1 MVGGIH
7 VLAAFAGVFGVVA
20 MAYCAKREGFNTDW
34 GEPVNSSGSKELTL
48 TTEEYKSDTFP
59 KAKKTGSN
67 DLEPKSLDAKKTGS
81 DDVERGNA
89 ASDKSPSPI
98 VVQLN
103 SNSRESAGSLPR
115 SHHVKEDTECT
126 LATEEYISRMFK
138 KAKNIRKAKKTGS
151 TDLERGNVGSACS
164 EEWIADQ
171 LHSNSQEIDGS
182 LSQPLYVSMMSE
194 DRIEIIEVE
203 DPAMENASSSSTCS
217 DYIEVVR
224 ESSAESDLT
233 MIAEPPLTAGS
244 TIGRYTLRP
253 TEESSDSDQL
263 SLSLFAQTSSMGS
276 SSSCSGLNIDLD
288 NFSC

>member
-1 MVGGIH
+1 MIGGI
-7 VLAAFAGVFGVVA
+7 LAAFAGVFGVVA
-20 MAYCAKREGFNTDW
+20 MAYCAKREGFNKDW

-48 TTEEYKSDTFP
+48 TTEEYKSDTFS
-59 KAKKTGSN
+59 KDKKTGSN
-67 DLEPKSLDAKKTGS
+67 DPHVEPKSLDAKKTGS

-89 ASDKSPSPI
+89 ASGKSPSPM

-138 KAKNIRKAKKTGS
+138 KAKNIRKAKKAGS
-151 TDLERGNVGSACS
+151 TDLERGNIGSTCS
-164 EEWIADQ
+164 EECIADQ

-182 LSQPLYVSMMSE
+182 LPQPLYVPMMSE

-203 DPAMENASSSSTCS
+203 VPAMENTSSLSTCS

-233 MIAEPPLTAGS
+233 MTAGS

-263 SLSLFAQTSSMGS
+263 SLSLFAQTSSMS
-276 SSSCSGLNIDLD
+276 SSSGSSGLNIDLD